1 MLIHRLRFRT
11 DRNATMNIFKTL
23 FTVSLIMTLTALTG
37 LSQGNRVTDEHG
49 TTFLMD
55 VLPPN
60 TQGAVQKSRQIQ
72 QNGGGPGPL
81 RVDKRNRY
89 HISQDPNYTGTDVGN
104 SGGEELL
111 VNKLL
116 GVVLVPTPG
125 DVRPGGWHGVEG
137 VWHDFKDFPQ
147 EVGWALQNY
156 ICKPVSLSSLDRMVK
171 DVIVAY
177 REGDRPVVDV
187 LLPEQDITSGVVQ
200 LVVIESKLSRIRIE
214 GADADTEEY
223 IRSQM
228 RVRKGEVIK
237 SSEILHDLAWLNRS
251 PYRKVDLAYSP
262 GRGFGE
268 TDIILK
274 PYTTKKD
281 SFFVGYEDSGTPF
294 LGDERFVTGFNLG
307 EFGRPGRSLAYQFT
321 SDWDFEHVRGNTV
334 VYSHDLPW
342 RHNLTLLA
350 SFVDI
355 DTHIPTGIPALPFF
369 NSSGFNWQLSARYN
383 IPLKSKETEL
393 CEPLFGNITRQRDLH
408 FGFDFKSNENNL
420 EFGGGLGALI
430 GAGLDNQVEI
440 YQFTVGYKE
449 IWQHPGGVSQW
460 DIAGFAS
467 PGGFSAHNSNPAFN
481 NARFGADPRYAY
493 VTAGFEHQHRLMQDW
508 SMRFRLQGQ
517 LANGN
522 LQASEQFGAGGY
534 ASVRGVDQSII
545 RGDEGVFTTLEI
557 YTPEISIGRIMD
569 WENAGGLTA
578 DSLKFLGF
586 VDAGA
591 VSNVNLLPGEPE
603 SQSIASVGVG
613 LRYAYNHSY
622 KLRIDYAHPVMTDNV
637 ITNESGRFHIGATA
651 TF

>member
-1 MLIHRLRFRT
+1 
-11 DRNATMNIFKTL
+11 MNILKIF
-23 FTVSLIMTLTALTG
+23 FSVSLIMTLTALTG
-37 LSQGNRVTDEHG
+37 LSQGSRVTDEHG

-55 VLPPN
+55 VLPPS
-60 TQGAVQKSRQIQ
+60 TQGAVQKSRQVQ
-72 QNGGGPGPL
+72 QNGGGSGPL

-89 HISQDPNYTGTDVGN
+89 HISQDPNYTGVGANN

-111 VNKLL
+111 VNQLL

-147 EVGWALQNY
+147 EAGWALQKY
-156 ICKPVSLSSLDRMVK
+156 LRKPVSLSSLDQMVK

-200 LVVIESKLSRIRIE
+200 LVVIESKLSRIRVE
-214 GADADTEEY
+214 GADAETEEY

-228 RVRKGEVIK
+228 RVRKGEVIR

-251 PYRKVDLAYSP
+251 PYRKVDLAYTP

-281 SFFVGYEDSGTPF
+281 SVFFGYEDTGTPL
-294 LGDERFVTGFNLG
+294 LGEERLVTGFNLG
-307 EFGRPGRSLAYQFT
+307 EFGQPGRSLAYQFT

-355 DTHIPTGIPALPFF
+355 DAHIPTGIPALPFF
-369 NSSGFNWQLSARYN
+369 NSNGFNWQLSARYN
-383 IPLKSKETEL
+383 IPLKSKESEL
-393 CEPLFGNITRQRDLH
+393 CPPLFGNITRQRDLN

-420 EFGGGLGALI
+420 EFGGPLGQLLGGALN
-430 GAGLDNQVEI
+430 NQVEI
-440 YQFTVGYKE
+440 YQFLAEYKE
-449 IWQHPGGVSQW
+449 IWQHPNGVSQW
-460 DIAGFAS
+460 DFTGIVS
-467 PGGFSAHNSNPAFN
+467 PGGFSPHNSQPVFN
-481 NARFGADPRYAY
+481 NARFNSDPRYAY
-493 VTAGFEHQHRLMQDW
+493 ATAGFEHQHRLLQDW
-508 SMRFRLQGQ
+508 SMRTRLAAQI
-517 LANGN
+517 ANGN
-522 LQASEQFGAGGY
+522 LQASEQLGTGGY
-534 ASVRGVDQSII
+534 PYVRGFDQSII
-545 RGDEGVFTTLEI
+545 RGDEGLTGTFEL
-557 YTPEISIGRIMD
+557 YTPELSIARILD
-569 WENAGGLTA
+569 WSTST
-578 DSLKFLGF
+578 DSLKFLAF
-586 VDAGA
+586 FDAAA
-591 VSNVNLLPGEPE
+591 VSNVDLLPGEAN
-603 SQSIASVGVG
+603 SQTIASAGVG
-613 LRYAYNHSY
+613 MRWTYNDFF
-622 KLRIDYAHPVMTDNV
+622 KLRVDYGHPVMTDNV
-637 ITNESGRFHIGATA
+637 VTNESGRFHIGAIA